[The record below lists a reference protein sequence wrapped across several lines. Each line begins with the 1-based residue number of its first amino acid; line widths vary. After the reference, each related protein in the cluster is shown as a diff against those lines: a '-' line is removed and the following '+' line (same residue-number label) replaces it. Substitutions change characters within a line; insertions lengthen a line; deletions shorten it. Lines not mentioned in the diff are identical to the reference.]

1 MKLAIVIAI
10 TILISVFCAI
20 VILFLVSTITTVEP
34 YFRKWLKRKLDKAFE
49 PRECDNCKHCGTD
62 FSVIPERHYCN
73 MHDKNIEKYSSCDR
87 WERRE

>member
-20 VILFLVSTITTVEP
+20 VILFLVSAITTVEP
-34 YFRKWLKRKLDKAFE
+34 YFRKWLKRKLDRAFE
-49 PRECDNCKHCGTD
+49 PRECASCRHCVTD
-62 FSVIPERHYCN
+62 YSVMPERHYCIKN
-73 MHDKNIEKYSSCDR
+73 GKNILRDSICDR

>member
-20 VILFLVSTITTVEP
+20 VILFLVSVIMTVKP
-34 YFRKWLKRKLDKAFE
+34 YFEIWLKRKLDKAFE
-49 PRECDNCKHCGTD
+49 PRECGSCKHCATD
-62 FSVIPERHYCN
+62 YSVRPERHYCIMN
-73 MHDKNIEKYSSCDR
+73 GKNILRNSSCDR

>member
-20 VILFLVSTITTVEP
+20 VILFLVSAITTVEP

-49 PRECDNCKHCGTD
+49 PRECGSCKHCATD
-62 FSVIPERHYCN
+62 YTVMPGRHYCIMN
-73 MHDKNIEKYSSCDR
+73 DKNILRDSSCDR
-87 WERRE
+87 WERR